1 MSAMAD
7 EEDAPEF
14 DLDVNWELSL
24 ETLVMM
30 HYLNGRRWDLDERL
44 QFPSAQDIEIRATE
58 LIEALRDMGGGA
70 YITLNGMKVYKD
82 PEFPDSYEIYILAG
96 FATPRIPE
104 GSK

>member
-1 MSAMAD
+1 MAD

-24 ETLVMM
+24 ETIVMM
-30 HYLNGRRWDLDERL
+30 HYLNGRRWDLDGRL
-44 QFPSAQDIEIRATE
+44 QFPSAQDIEIRARE
-58 LIEALRDMGGGA
+58 LIDALREMPA
-70 YITLNGMKVYKD
+70 SSYVTLNGMKVYKD